1 MLNAVQNA
9 NIASKVC
16 AFHDRESE
24 SSSKSEFANKPLQ
37 IPALLYLATQGGAAV
52 CDLERQIG
60 SFAPGKSFDALLVS
74 VREETGNSG
83 IWGLTEA
90 TTSVHPTPD
99 KELEGRLERFL
110 FCGDDRN
117 IERVY
122 VQGRFIGGRTFRA

>member
-9 NIASKVC
+9 SVASKVC
-16 AFHDRESE
+16 AFHKRDSE

-37 IPALLYLATQGGAAV
+37 IPALLYLATLGGAAV

-90 TTSVHPTPD
+90 TGARPTPD
-99 KELEGRLERFL
+99 KELEGWLERFL

-122 VQGRFIGGRTFRA
+122 VQGRFIGGRTFHA

>member
-9 NIASKVC
+9 SVASKVC
-16 AFHDRESE
+16 AFHDRDPE

-37 IPALLYLATQGGAAV
+37 IPALLYLATLGGAAV

-60 SFAPGKSFDALLVS
+60 SFAPGKNFDALLVS

-83 IWGLTEA
+83 IWGLTEP
-90 TTSVHPTPD
+90 TSTSPTPD
-99 KELEGRLERFL
+99 KELEGWLERFL

-122 VQGRFIGGRTFRA
+122 VQGRFIGGRTFRE